1 MKVESWNPKRDGEL
15 NEANMRLKLAELG
28 YLTSRTVYK
37 PGKEVCYPKSK
48 VEKMS
53 SLLTGRFR
61 VRLRGK
67 TIFLGAG
74 DRLSLP
80 KGVRHKAK
88 VIGDQ
93 EVVSLEATRSG
104 S

>member
-1 MKVESWNPKRDGEL
+1 MKVDSWNSKRDGEL

-28 YLTSRTVYK
+28 YLSSRTVYK

-48 VEKMS
+48 VERVS
-53 SLLTGRFR
+53 SLLAGHFR

-74 DRLSLP
+74 DRLTFP
-80 KGVRHKAK
+80 KGVKHKAK
-88 VIGDQ
+88 VMGDQ
-93 EVVSLEATRSG
+93 EVISLEATRSG